1 MPTLLSSDA
10 IRAASSRPA
19 HAWRLSLTLTLA
31 AAFVA
36 PPPLSAQTAS
46 AQAGVTRAYAIPAG
60 PLDQVLSR
68 LAAESGLLLAATP
81 ELVAGRQSNGVQGQ
95 LGDQQALQRALSGT
109 GLAATQ
115 EAPRQFRLAPVPA
128 STGQTSQLAPV
139 TVTAVTH
146 ASAPP
151 EPYAGGQVAR
161 GARLGMLGNLD
172 MMSTPFSVTA
182 YTAETIRNQ
191 QARSLTDV
199 MANDP
204 AVESGGPWYFDNFYI
219 RGISVHRSE
228 IGFDGLYGIAS
239 AEGVQLEGIERVEV
253 LKGPSTLING
263 TSPRGTAGGA
273 INLVPKRA
281 EDTPITRLHTDF
293 LSDGN
298 VGAHVDLGRRFG
310 ADQAFG
316 IRLNAAH
323 RDGRTAV
330 DNESL
335 RASNVTLG
343 LDYRSERLRV
353 SADVGASDQFIRG
366 AKSNFFVTSAELPD
380 APRGDVSVWPRW
392 SYQDKEHV
400 FGMLRAEYDVNDAIT
415 LGAAYGA
422 AESHRKMNTPW
433 GVLENTAG
441 DISFSASALEEKTET
456 RSGELNLR
464 VRFDTGPVRHET
476 VLALTDYRSDISGFQ
491 PQANYGALTNL
502 YRPTPLPEPVGLD
515 FDQPRVQ
522 LSDTRLR
529 SYAVTDTLSMLDD
542 RLLLTLGLR
551 HQKIDVSAYHWQT
564 GAFQTNYTRSSNTP
578 AAGLVVK
585 PWRDVSLYANY
596 VEALAQGDRAPD
608 TAVNANEVF
617 APFVSRQMEV
627 GTKIDWGRY
636 STTLSAFQIR
646 RPSGILGADNVY
658 RIAGEQRNRG
668 LELQVF
674 GEPVQGLR
682 VLGGVAWTR
691 ARLTETPDGQFNGN
705 RASGMPDWS
714 VKLGAE
720 LDIPQV
726 PGLTATARVLHT
738 SSIPFDAA
746 NTDTLPAWTRFDLG
760 ARYATRIA
768 ERKVVFRASVENVF
782 NRRYWD
788 SAPAYQVV
796 TYAAPRTYM
805 LSASIDF

>member
-1 MPTLLSSDA
+1 MSTSLPG
-10 IRAASSRPA
+10 AAKHAVLRPS
-19 HAWRLSLTLTLA
+19 HAWRLSLALA
-31 AAFVA
+31 LSSAFAWHATVHAQAA
-36 PPPLSAQTAS
+36 
-46 AQAGVTRAYAIPAG
+46 AQAGATRAYAIPAG

-81 ELVAGRQSNGVQGQ
+81 ELVAGRRSNGVQGQ
-95 LGDQQALQRALSGT
+95 LADRDALQRALAGT

-115 EAPRQFRLAPVPA
+115 EAPRQFRLAPAPA
-128 STGQTSQLAPV
+128 GMGQASQLAPV
-139 TVTAVTH
+139 TVTAAVRND
-146 ASAPP
+146 ALP

-161 GARLGMLGNLD
+161 GARLGMLGNTD
-172 MMSTPFSVTA
+172 MMNTPFNVTA

-204 AVESGGPWYFDNFYI
+204 SVESGGPWYFDNFYI

-228 IGFDGLYGIAS
+228 TGFDGLYGIAS

-263 TSPRGTAGGA
+263 GSPRGTAGGA

-281 EDTPITRLHTDF
+281 EDTPITRVHTDF

-316 IRLNAAH
+316 LRLNAAH
-323 RDGRTAV
+323 RDGDTAI

-343 LDYRSERLRV
+343 LDFRGERLRA
-353 SADVGASDQFIRG
+353 SADIGASDQFIRG
-366 AKSNFFVTSAELPD
+366 AKSNFFVTSARLPD

-400 FGMLRAEYDVNDAIT
+400 FGVLRAEYDVSDAIT
-415 LGAAYGA
+415 VGGAYGA
-422 AESHRKMNTPW
+422 AESRRKMNTPW
-433 GVLENTAG
+433 GMLENTAG
-441 DISFSASALEEKTET
+441 DISFSASAMEEKTKT
-456 RSGELNLR
+456 RSGELNMR
-464 VRFDTGPVRHET
+464 VRFDTGPIRHET
-476 VLALTDYRSDISGFQ
+476 VVALTDYHSDISGYQ
-491 PQANYGALTNL
+491 PQADYLAFTNL
-502 YRPTPLPEPVGLD
+502 YRPVPLPEPIGLD

-564 GAFQTNYTRSSNTP
+564 GAFETNYKQSDNTP
-578 AAGLVVK
+578 AAGLVAK

-608 TAVNANEVF
+608 TAVNSGEVF

-627 GTKIDWGRY
+627 GAKVDWGRY

-658 RIAGEQRNRG
+658 RIAGQQRNRG
-668 LELQVF
+668 LELQLF

-691 ARLTETPDGQFNGN
+691 ALLTETPNGQFNGN
-705 RASGMPDWS
+705 KASGIPDWS

-738 SSIPFDAA
+738 SSIAFDAA

-768 ERKVVFRASVENVF
+768 EHKVVFRATVENVF